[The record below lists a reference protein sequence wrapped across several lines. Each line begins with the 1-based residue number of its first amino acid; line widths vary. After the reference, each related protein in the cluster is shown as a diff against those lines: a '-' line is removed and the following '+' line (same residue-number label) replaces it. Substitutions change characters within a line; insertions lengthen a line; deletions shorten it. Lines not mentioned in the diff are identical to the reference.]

1 MICVD
6 IPGWDTLNIE
16 NIVFDY
22 NGTVA
27 VDGIL
32 TEKVKENLKK
42 LSETLKIYI
51 ITADTYGNVRREAEG
66 LPLAIETFSKGNATA
81 YKKEFVEKLG
91 SKKTVA
97 VGNGKNDLE
106 MFKKAVLS
114 ICVLGEEG
122 CFSKSLIESDIVVK
136 NIESVFAMF
145 KNKNRIKA
153 TLRD

>member
-91 SKKTVA
+91 AKKTVA

-122 CFSKSLIESDIVVK
+122 CFSKSLIQSDIVVK

-153 TLRD
+153 TLRN